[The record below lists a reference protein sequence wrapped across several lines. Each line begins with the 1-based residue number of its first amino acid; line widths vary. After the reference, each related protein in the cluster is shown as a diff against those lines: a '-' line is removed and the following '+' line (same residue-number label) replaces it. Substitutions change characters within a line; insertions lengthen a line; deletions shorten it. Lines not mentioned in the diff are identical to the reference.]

1 MARAC
6 VACGHKTP
14 RQDAQEKQESAYKS
28 PTCDPKH
35 STDPGSARR
44 APKLHELALRLLSGL
59 GRTQWQVHSPPARQL
74 GGVDLLLVAAPA
86 TARDAFQVRK
96 RPGQGRRH
104 VTNSSTGRCASRAYQ
119 KKFRLAALG
128 VRFADCGWLSIAPV
142 LQPKD
147 MPASSKRLR
156 AMQEAGRP
164 VVSTLPSRGK
174 VRFPAGRCSSVFH
187 KP

>member
-1 MARAC
+1 M
-6 VACGHKTP
+6 
-14 RQDAQEKQESAYKS
+14 
-28 PTCDPKH
+28 
-35 STDPGSARR
+35 
-44 APKLHELALRLLSGL
+44 HELALRLLSGL

-164 VVSTLPSRGK
+164 VVSTLPSQRKGSISSWNE
-174 VRFPAGRCSSVFH
+174 CSQALTRSHVMFTTASSCSWAASDRHEHEGCARLGSVGDRH
-187 KP
+187 EGCAQP